1 MKKKYGF
8 SSAFFLLAVCVLFV
22 IFLAFPE
29 ETSSSARKGIS
40 VCLETLIP
48 SLFPFFVLSSLTV
61 SLGLS
66 KWIGKLFSRFMSPL
80 FRSSG
85 KTASPFVLGLL
96 SGFPVGA
103 STAVGLYKRGEISR
117 GDCARALSFS
127 NNPSVGFIVSV
138 AGAGILRDIRL
149 GWILYLSVT
158 VASVLSGMVTC
169 RVFHGDNRFLAKE
182 EAVSE
187 ETSLLKKFLSAVRD
201 GGTGVLNVSAF
212 VIFFS
217 VLCGVLGSVISLP
230 YPLSAFISGFFE
242 IATGASSVDISL
254 LSLYENTIIMS
265 AILAWSGLSVHSQ
278 VLFCVADTD
287 VSPFPYL
294 FSKLV
299 TTLLSA
305 LFTAIL
311 LLF

>member
-1 MKKKYGF
+1 M
-8 SSAFFLLAVCVLFV
+8 
-22 IFLAFPE
+22 
-29 ETSSSARKGIS
+29 
-40 VCLETLIP
+40 
-48 SLFPFFVLSSLTV
+48 
-61 SLGLS
+61 
-66 KWIGKLFSRFMSPL
+66 
-80 FRSSG
+80 
-85 KTASPFVLGLL
+85 
-96 SGFPVGA
+96 
-103 STAVGLYKRGEISR
+103 
-117 GDCARALSFS
+117 
-127 NNPSVGFIVSV
+127 
-138 AGAGILRDIRL
+138 
-149 GWILYLSVT
+149 
-158 VASVLSGMVTC
+158 
-169 RVFHGDNRFLAKE
+169 
-182 EAVSE
+182 
-187 ETSLLKKFLSAVRD
+187 
-201 GGTGVLNVSAF
+201 LNVSAF

-242 IATGASSVDISL
+242 IATGASSVDTSL